1 MNVAA
6 TLIRL
11 LHYAFII
18 FYILA
23 PFTNNSSLLLL
34 HLMTGPLLWVH
45 WYTLS
50 DECSLTL
57 IECWCRGIPYNERHE
72 SFFFN
77 LVSPIY
83 KFESDADVRR
93 FIWMASIALWLV
105 TLAKVLHNPRLVT
118 EPFRQA
124 WNPPPRVNE
133 VESVSWPERLHPS
146 TTRDVLLYTM
156 PEKRFSSIIATRSI
170 S

>member
-1 MNVAA
+1 MNVGA
-6 TLIRL
+6 TFIRL
-11 LHYAFII
+11 LHYAFIM
-18 FYILA
+18 FYVIA

-57 IECWCRGIPYNERHE
+57 LECWFRGIPYSQRQE

-83 KFESDADVRR
+83 KFKSDADVRK
-93 FIWMASIALWLV
+93 FIWIVSIALWMV
-105 TLAKVLHNPRLVT
+105 TLIKVLNNPGILT
-118 EPFRQA
+118 ETFRQA
-124 WNPPPRVNE
+124 WNGPPRVSRVD
-133 VESVSWPERLHPS
+133 VEPVVIGSNP
-146 TTRDVLLYTM
+146 RDVFSYTL
-156 PEKRFSSIIATRSI
+156 PQKHVSSIIG
-170 S
+170 